1 MFSNENVQVVSRV
14 SVLNFSLKNKC
25 VFEESCPWNVLR
37 YQVSSIFSWLNKD
50 INSLNCSCRYF
61 AASYQPARSWV
72 FLLLSR
78 GYHVTSRGV
87 TRLDG
92 ARGEKQVRRPHVR
105 TWGLSEAIVLYW
117 RKYLWHCRDFSA
129 PPEVFGA
136 LAVLRRPHNDSA
148 PRELCSPR
156 HLIAPLM
163 TGDPNRRSLNSYRPT
178 NMYRGEMIVHL
189 ELVDSLRLFFYFV
202 AVI

>member
-105 TWGLSEAIVLYW
+105 TWGLSEANVLYW
-117 RKYLWHCRDFSA
+117 RKCLWNCFKLNTKKTIKWDVIID
-129 PPEVFGA
+129 VFGCIS
-136 LAVLRRPHNDSA
+136 LAFF
-148 PRELCSPR
+148 
-156 HLIAPLM
+156 PLHKCYE
-163 TGDPNRRSLNSYRPT
+163 GDT
-178 NMYRGEMIVHL
+178 
-189 ELVDSLRLFFYFV
+189 
-202 AVI
+202 